1 MNIEANIIA
10 LLVSV
15 IIGIF
20 TLFISFGRF
29 RLHRSESKIKTFKL
43 FREMQEICGTDARKN
58 LPVLIEGFQ
67 TVTHR
72 YLNSRE
78 IEWFLY
84 FPGAF
89 TNIGMY
95 GDGRKYV
102 ELDVKANRIIYKE
115 KFRSKKRRV
124 LEHFILLGSYF
135 FFCMLGLIFAYFD
148 LFRAARIPYLSYLI
162 ALLAFLHSCKYIN
175 SHYDFND
182 AKSLTKFDFNTLKE

>member
-15 IIGIF
+15 FIGIF
-20 TLFISFGRF
+20 TLFISFWRF

-102 ELDVKANRIIYKE
+102 ELDVKENRIIYKE

-135 FFCMLGLIFAYFD
+135 FFIFLSFIFAYFD
-148 LFRAARIPYLSYLI
+148 LFKAARIPYLSYFM
-162 ALLAFLHSCKYIN
+162 ALVTFITSLKFLSNHF
-175 SHYDFND
+175 DFND
-182 AKSLTKFDFNTLKE
+182 AKNLTKFDFNNLKE